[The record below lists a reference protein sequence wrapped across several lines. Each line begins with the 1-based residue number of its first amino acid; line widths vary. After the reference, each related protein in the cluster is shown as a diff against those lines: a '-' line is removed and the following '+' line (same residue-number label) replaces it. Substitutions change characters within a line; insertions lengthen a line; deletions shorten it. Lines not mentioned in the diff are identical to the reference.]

1 MPLLVCLCAIIA
13 WQFVGEITR
22 PEFIIK
28 LVDKHQKFQLD
39 LSFAFGHVTMIS
51 TDLTC
56 VIRRFSGSSQV
67 SVIWKWTFLETIS
80 LFYTTIHILQ
90 IIIELSENSTLL
102 CVFMLT
108 LF

>member
-1 MPLLVCLCAIIA
+1 M
-13 WQFVGEITR
+13 
-22 PEFIIK
+22 IK

-39 LSFAFGHVTMIS
+39 LSFAFGHVAMIN

-56 VIRRFSGSSQV
+56 IIRRFSGSSQV
-67 SVIWKWTFLETIS
+67 SVIWKWTFLETEVETKTSNMLTIS

-90 IIIELSENSTLL
+90 IRIELSENSTLL